1 MIYSS
6 VLLGCLNIF
15 TFRRLFPV
23 ALPRP
28 AAAMAQEPMKRLD
41 FSDFAGGEV
50 NKSTNSPRP
59 WGSSPKKIGESPAL
73 IPFFEVNRGDFFGD
87 FWRLAH

>member
-6 VLLGCLNIF
+6 VLLGCP
-15 TFRRLFPV
+15 FRRLFPV

-41 FSDFAGGEV
+41 FPDFAGGEA

-73 IPFFEVNRGDFFGD
+73 IPFFEVNRGVIFGY